1 RRARQFW
8 TAHMTSPRSRPR
20 LTRARGLVPPGLFT
34 RRRGAANPYAIAIA
48 ASAVALGLS
57 ALINRRLAA
66 RAERENPPTGRF
78 VEVDGVRLQS
88 LAPAFSISDEMC
100 EYILRR
106 NNKAEDG
113 VQYHLYLIACYK
125 SLLPI
130 WLSLP
135 TPLTFVRT
143 LRVDMQL
150 SSHRSFQW
158 GGSVNALAEASLQ
171 LFLRFFRH
179 GPQLS
184 EDRDGLPQKEQLR
197 YRMPYLDMLTINLVP
212 EPSRGDSQ
220 PVVIDRMTFR
230 YLGSYLGVI
239 ARSDLFR
246 GKIKAFRLRY
256 GDLVQDHIIQPRKAP

>member
-1 RRARQFW
+1 MSSSEVGIQDGLLDIDDSTPGFLRLPRELRDQIYGDTLDLAAQSPPSIRKIVEKNSILGVEGGSQGVVYNYHGRRRAPPISC
-8 TAHMTSPRSRPR
+8 A
-20 LTRARGLVPPGLFT
+20 GL
-34 RRRGAANPYAIAIA
+34 
-48 ASAVALGLS
+48 LGT
-57 ALINRRLAA
+57 NH
-66 RAERENPPTGRF
+66 
-78 VEVDGVRLQS
+78 Q
-88 LAPAFSISDEMC
+88 ISDEMC